1 LIRRGKHVMF
11 AWTHPPDSISN
22 PTRAS
27 ERTSHPA
34 SVAVLIDGDNIPPNQ
49 ITQILLEA
57 GKLGAVTLRQV
68 YGNWSSQTMQPWKE
82 AAIQY
87 GMKTM
92 QQVQIAT
99 GKNATDIALV
109 VDAMDLLYTREI
121 DHFCLVT
128 SDSDYTPLVL
138 RLRASGCIVLGI
150 GSLAVTS
157 TALAKACS
165 MFIYTEQLA
174 SSTPT
179 KTKNTSTTAFTPSA
193 SLNHLPTTPMP
204 IPVIA
209 SIAIQDGKVK
219 LDPKLSKL
227 LIDAYIQA
235 RKVANLEWI
244 SVPRLAWRIKQ
255 LETNFMATT
264 YGYKNLPTLI
274 RASEEIFELSEP
286 NEVGGHIRVRLRQE
300 VVQKSSING

>member
-1 LIRRGKHVMF
+1 MSGKPSTTWHKLRHLLYSSVHWLIRRGKYVMF
-11 AWTHPPDSISN
+11 AWTHPSNSIRDR
-22 PTRAS
+22 PGTI

-82 AAIQY
+82 AAIQH

-165 MFIYTEQLA
+165 IFIYTEQLA
-174 SSTPT
+174 NSTLAKT
-179 KTKNTSTTAFTPSA
+179 KTTHTTLATPVTTTPSSA
-193 SLNHLPTTPMP
+193 ILTPLPTTPMP
-204 IPVIA
+204 I
-209 SIAIQDGKVK
+209 
-219 LDPKLSKL
+219 
-227 LIDAYIQA
+227 
-235 RKVANLEWI
+235 
-244 SVPRLAWRIKQ
+244 
-255 LETNFMATT
+255 
-264 YGYKNLPTLI
+264 
-274 RASEEIFELSEP
+274 
-286 NEVGGHIRVRLRQE
+286 
-300 VVQKSSING
+300 